1 MNYQYNNKTNKVHII
16 RDSKGKYAGKGTKT
30 NIPFWAK
37 FVILVVIVVG
47 VVGTA
52 SHNKQNVVLVDTL
65 QLPIKIV
72 DPEIQAIR
80 DRADIKA
87 RQEALV
93 KETYLLE
100 KKAKIQNLYQTQLA
114 QVESDLSAL
123 RKEKLSFR

>member
-1 MNYQYNNKTNKVHII
+1 MNYQYNNKTNTVHII

-30 NIPFWAK
+30 PIPFWAK
-37 FVILVVIVVG
+37 FVILIVIVIG
-47 VVGTA
+47 VAGTA

-65 QLPIKIV
+65 QLPIKII
-72 DPEIQAIR
+72 DPEDGIR

-100 KKAKIQNLYQTQLA
+100 KKAKIENLYQTQLA